1 MAVMSVKTDMTERIG
16 VNADALTPVA
26 KKFIVHWGEL
36 GTRWGINRTVA
47 QVHALLYLSQ
57 KPLDVQ
63 TICETL
69 GVARSNASNSLRELQ
84 GWGVVRA
91 VHVLGDRREHY
102 EAIADVWQML
112 SILAEARKRR
122 EIDPTLV
129 ILRECAA
136 EARAQDRVGD
146 KFVESRIRAMLEL
159 FETLSPLVDEFAA
172 LPSAAVRS
180 IVGIRGRLR
189 SILRPAK

>member
-1 MAVMSVKTDMTERIG
+1 MTERRS
-16 VNADALTPVA
+16 VNADAVTPVA